1 MKRDEFRAWLEKS
14 GRAPAATRVRV
25 GYVAGIEKRMTAL
38 GSQFDDIDAAYEAD
52 ELEQLRTALIS
63 LTKD

>member
-1 MKRDEFRAWLEKS
+1 LKRDEFRAWLEKS